1 MFSCGTEGLASE
13 GCEWP
18 CCSPLLTGTSQWLKK
33 AWAEIR
39 TCLSAA
45 KQGCRAELAAPGT
58 WAGWEQQQQHK
69 NGPRWRSSWSGMF
82 GTKRSRGLGSSY
94 LFVCPGCCEEPGCSA
109 RPTGTASSYEMAPC
123 LSQSVYSMA
132 LAGPG
137 SHSQTLETVPTHNVQ
152 ISAVQYCAW
161 STALSPDVQFRP
173 CLSPRLQRCS
183 QHFLTGWEMGPCHLH
198 PGFVVM
204 DFGKIWSLCCMDLL
218 EKSCLCFLLPA
229 LPWSRRTALA
239 VAGGESLVQIFL
251 WRPGVSWGS
260 PGMSWK
266 SLDLNPLVRTGVYH

>member
-1 MFSCGTEGLASE
+1 M
-13 GCEWP
+13 
-18 CCSPLLTGTSQWLKK
+18 
-33 AWAEIR
+33 
-39 TCLSAA
+39 SA
-45 KQGCRAELAAPGT
+45 
-58 WAGWEQQQQHK
+58 
-69 NGPRWRSSWSGMF
+69 
-82 GTKRSRGLGSSY
+82 Y
-94 LFVCPGCCEEPGCSA
+94 LFVYPGCCEEPRCSA
-109 RPTGTASSYEMAPC
+109 RPRGTASSYEMAPC

-132 LAGPG
+132 LAGLV
-137 SHSQTLETVPTHNVQ
+137 SHSQTLATVPTHNVQ

-161 STALSPDVQFRP
+161 STALSPDVQFRL

-183 QHFLTGWEMGPCHLH
+183 QHFLTGWETGPCHLH
-198 PGFVVM
+198 PDFVVM
-204 DFGKIWSLCCMDLL
+204 DFGKIWSLCCKDLL
-218 EKSCLCFLLPA
+218 KKSCLCFLLPA